1 MKKVITIFAILVT
14 TSTVM
19 GQVTVDE
26 IQKVQQL
33 WGKGKKALSMDLLKI
48 EGAQQ
53 EAFGKVFDSYL
64 VDRQKLGM
72 QRVALIDDLG
82 KNVGA
87 LDDAKAKTLVNGF
100 FSNNIKLQKLQ
111 RKYFKKFSK
120 VLSPARAAQ
129 WAQLESYLDN
139 VVRSEMQDLVPFIE
153 PGKLKK
159 K

>member
-1 MKKVITIFAILVT
+1 MKKAITIFAILVT
-14 TSTVM
+14 TSTAM
-19 GQVTVDE
+19 AQVTIDE

-48 EGAQQ
+48 EGPQQ

-120 VLSPARAAQ
+120 DLSPARAAQ